1 MPALQK
7 VRELNRQNTHDL
19 IEEVEKNLQYCFT
32 RKELLL
38 EALTHKSFYHE
49 HREKTKVHNERL
61 EFLGDSVIGLVIV
74 EFLFLLAESHNE
86 AVLAKIKSYIVSEPV
101 FAAIAQELSLG
112 ESLLLGKGE
121 RLTGGITK
129 KSILANTF
137 EAVIGAVYLDG
148 GFETVKEIVCCLFR
162 ERLMLAIESGD
173 FFDYK
178 TELQERSQLVFGKL
192 PEYEVISQQGDEH
205 ERIFTVAV
213 SLNGKRLGIGS
224 GRRKKEAE
232 TQAAKEA
239 LKVLAESAE
248 INAVDMDPEVLS
260 P

>member
-1 MPALQK
+1 
-7 VRELNRQNTHDL
+7 LNRQNNKNA
-19 IEEVEKNLQYCFT
+19 IEEVEKHLNYSFIK
-32 RKELLL
+32 RELLL
-38 EALTHKSFYHE
+38 EALTHKSYYHE
-49 HREKTKVHNERL
+49 NRDKTDFHNERL

-74 EFLFLLAESHNE
+74 ELLFLYDQSCNE

-101 FAAIAQELSLG
+101 FAEIAQELSLG

-121 RLTGGITK
+121 KSTGGINK

-137 EAVIGAVYLDG
+137 ESVMGAVYLDG
-148 GFETVKEIVCCLFR
+148 GFETAKKIIQRLFSA
-162 ERLMLAIESGD
+162 RLMRAMESGD

-178 TELQERSQLVFGKL
+178 TELQEKSQMLLGKL
-192 PEYEVISQQGDEH
+192 PEYQVIKQQGDEH

-213 SLNGKRLGIGS
+213 SLNGKRIGIAS

-232 TQAAKEA
+232 TLAAKEA
-239 LKVLAESAE
+239 LKHLSESAK

>member
-1 MPALQK
+1 LS
-7 VRELNRQNTHDL
+7 RQNKKDP
-19 IEEVEKNLQYCFT
+19 IEEVEKNLHYYFS

-38 EALTHKSFYHE
+38 EALTHKSYYHE
-49 HREKTKVHNERL
+49 NRDKTDVHNERL
-61 EFLGDSVIGLVIV
+61 EFLGDSVIGFVIV
-74 EFLFLLAESHNE
+74 EFLFLHEQSYSE

-101 FAAIAQELSLG
+101 FAEIGQELSLG

-121 RLTGGITK
+121 KATGGTDK

-148 GFETVKEIVCCLFR
+148 GFETVKKIIQRLFS
-162 ERLMLAIESGD
+162 ERLMRAMESGD

-178 TELQERSQLVFGKL
+178 TELQEKSQMLFGKL
-192 PEYEVISQQGDEH
+192 PEYHVIGQQGDEH
-205 ERIFTVAV
+205 ERIFTIAV
-213 SLNGKRLGIGS
+213 SLNGKRLGIAS

-232 TQAAKEA
+232 TLAAKKA
-239 LKVLAESAE
+239 LRLLSESTE

>member
-1 MPALQK
+1 MS
-7 VRELNRQNTHDL
+7 RLNKKNH
-19 IEEVEKNLQYCFT
+19 IEEVEKNLQYSFT

-38 EALTHKSFYHE
+38 EALTHKSYYHE
-49 HREKTKVHNERL
+49 NREKTDVHNERL

-74 EFLFLLAESHNE
+74 EFLFLHEQSYNE

-101 FAAIAQELSLG
+101 FAEIAQELSLG
-112 ESLLLGKGE
+112 GSLLLGKGE
-121 RLTGGITK
+121 KSSGGTAK
-129 KSILANTF
+129 KSILADTF
-137 EAVIGAVYLDG
+137 EAVIGAAYLDG
-148 GFETVKEIVCCLFR
+148 GFETVKQIIQRLFS
-162 ERLMLAIESGD
+162 ERLMRAMESGD

-178 TELQERSQLVFGKL
+178 TELQEKSQMLFGKL
-192 PEYEVISQQGDEH
+192 PEYHVIRQQGDEH

-213 SLNGKRLGIGS
+213 SLNEKRLGIAS

-232 TQAAKEA
+232 ALAAKKA

>member
-1 MPALQK
+1 MSRPDNK
-7 VRELNRQNTHDL
+7 HSK
-19 IEEVEKNLQYCFT
+19 EVEKNLHYCFS

-38 EALTHKSFYHE
+38 EALTHKSYYHE
-49 HREKTKVHNERL
+49 NRNKTDLHNERL

-74 EFLFLLAESHNE
+74 ELLFLHDQSSSE

-101 FAAIAQELSLG
+101 FAEIAQELSLG

-121 RLTGGITK
+121 KSTGGITK
-129 KSILANTF
+129 KSILANTL
-137 EAVIGAVYLDG
+137 EAIIGAVYLDG
-148 GFETVKEIVCCLFR
+148 GFEAAKKIIQRLFSKR
-162 ERLMLAIESGD
+162 ITRAMESGD

-178 TELQERSQLVFGKL
+178 TELQEKSQMLLGKL
-192 PEYEVISQQGDEH
+192 PEYHVIRQQGDEH

-213 SLNGKRLGIGS
+213 SLNGKQLGIAS

-232 TQAAKEA
+232 TLAAKEA
-239 LKVLAESAE
+239 LTHLPDSAK
-248 INAVDMDPEVLS
+248 INAVDMDPEILS

>member
-1 MPALQK
+1 MS
-7 VRELNRQNTHDL
+7 RQSTKNN
-19 IEEVEKNLQYCFT
+19 IEEVEKNLHYSFS

-38 EALTHKSFYHE
+38 EALTHKSYYHE
-49 HREKTKVHNERL
+49 NREKTHLHNERL

-74 EFLFLLAESHNE
+74 EFLFLHEQSYNE

-101 FAAIAQELSLG
+101 FAEISQELSLG

-121 RLTGGITK
+121 KSTGGTNK

-148 GFETVKEIVCCLFR
+148 GFETAKKIIQRLFR
-162 ERLMLAIESGD
+162 ERLMRAMESGD

-178 TELQERSQLVFGKL
+178 TELQEKSQMLFGKL
-192 PEYEVISQQGDEH
+192 PEYHVIRQQGDEH

-213 SLNGKRLGIGS
+213 SLNEKRLGIAS

-232 TQAAKEA
+232 SLAAKKA
-239 LKVLAESAE
+239 LKLLSESAK
-248 INAVDMDPEVLS
+248 INTVDMNPEVLS

>member
-1 MPALQK
+1 LS
-7 VRELNRQNTHDL
+7 RLNKKKH
-19 IEEVEKNLQYCFT
+19 IEEVEKNLQYSFT

-38 EALTHKSFYHE
+38 EALTHKSYYHE
-49 HREKTKVHNERL
+49 NREKTDVYNERL

-74 EFLFLLAESHNE
+74 EFLFLHEQSYNE

-101 FAAIAQELSLG
+101 FAEIAQELSLG

-121 RLTGGITK
+121 KSTGGTAK
-129 KSILANTF
+129 KSILADTF
-137 EAVIGAVYLDG
+137 EAVIGAAYLDG
-148 GFETVKEIVCCLFR
+148 GFETVKQIIQRLFS
-162 ERLMLAIESGD
+162 ERLMRAMESGD

-178 TELQERSQLVFGKL
+178 TELQEKSQMLFGKL
-192 PEYEVISQQGDEH
+192 PEYHVIRQEGDEH

-213 SLNGKRLGIGS
+213 SLNEKRLGIAS

-232 TQAAKEA
+232 ALAAKKA

>member
-1 MPALQK
+1 MS
-7 VRELNRQNTHDL
+7 RLNKKNH
-19 IEEVEKNLQYCFT
+19 IEEVEKNLQYSFT

-38 EALTHKSFYHE
+38 EALTHKSYYHE
-49 HREKTKVHNERL
+49 NREKTDVYNERL

-74 EFLFLLAESHNE
+74 EFLFLHEQSYNE

-101 FAAIAQELSLG
+101 FAEIAQELSLG

-121 RLTGGITK
+121 KSTGGTAK
-129 KSILANTF
+129 KSILADTF
-137 EAVIGAVYLDG
+137 EAVIGAAYLDG
-148 GFETVKEIVCCLFR
+148 GFETVKQIIQRLFS
-162 ERLMLAIESGD
+162 ERLMRAMESGD

-178 TELQERSQLVFGKL
+178 TELQEKSQMLFGKL
-192 PEYEVISQQGDEH
+192 PEYHVIRQEGDEH

-213 SLNGKRLGIGS
+213 SLNEKRLGIAS

-232 TQAAKEA
+232 ALAAKKA

>member
-1 MPALQK
+1 LSG
-7 VRELNRQNTHDL
+7 QNKRNH
-19 IEEVEKNLQYCFT
+19 IEEVEKNLQYYFT
-32 RKELLL
+32 NKELLR

-49 HREKTKVHNERL
+49 HRGKTDVHNERL
-61 EFLGDSVIGLVIV
+61 EFLGDSVIGLIIV
-74 EFLFLLAESHNE
+74 EFLFLHEHSYNE

-101 FAAIAQELSLG
+101 FAGIAQELSLG
-112 ESLLLGKGE
+112 NSLLLGKGE
-121 RLTGGITK
+121 KSTGGTNK
-129 KSILANTF
+129 KSILANTL

-148 GFETVKEIVCCLFR
+148 GFETAKKIIQRLFR
-162 ERLMLAIESGD
+162 ERLIRAMESGD

-178 TELQERSQLVFGKL
+178 TELQEKSQMLFGKL
-192 PEYEVISQQGDEH
+192 PEYQVIRQEGDEH

-213 SLNGKRLGIGS
+213 YLNDKILGTAS

-232 TQAAKEA
+232 TLAAKKA
-239 LKVLAESAE
+239 LNQLSESAE

>member
-1 MPALQK
+1 LS
-7 VRELNRQNTHDL
+7 RLNKKNH
-19 IEEVEKNLQYCFT
+19 IEEVEKNLQYSFT

-38 EALTHKSFYHE
+38 EALTHKSYYHE
-49 HREKTKVHNERL
+49 NREKTDVHNERL

-74 EFLFLLAESHNE
+74 EFLFLHEQSYNE

-101 FAAIAQELSLG
+101 FAEIAQELFLG

-121 RLTGGITK
+121 KSTGGTAK

-137 EAVIGAVYLDG
+137 EAVIGAAYLDG
-148 GFETVKEIVCCLFR
+148 GFETVKQIIQRLFS
-162 ERLMLAIESGD
+162 ERLMRAMESGD

-178 TELQERSQLVFGKL
+178 TELQEKSQMLLGKL
-192 PEYEVISQQGDEH
+192 PEYHVIRQQGDEH

-213 SLNGKRLGIGS
+213 SLNGKRLGIAS

-232 TQAAKEA
+232 TLAAKEA
-239 LKVLAESAE
+239 LKSLSDSAK

>member
-1 MPALQK
+1 MS
-7 VRELNRQNTHDL
+7 RQSIKNN
-19 IEEVEKNLQYCFT
+19 IEEVEKNLHYNFIRQ
-32 RKELLL
+32 ELLR
-38 EALTHKSFYHE
+38 EALTHKSYYHE
-49 HREKTKVHNERL
+49 NKEKTDVHNERL

-74 EFLFLLAESHNE
+74 EFLFLHEQSYNE

-101 FAAIAQELSLG
+101 FAEIAQELSLG

-121 RLTGGITK
+121 KSTGGTNK

-148 GFETVKEIVCCLFR
+148 GFETAKKIIQRLFR
-162 ERLMLAIESGD
+162 ERVIRAMESGD

-178 TELQERSQLVFGKL
+178 TELQEKSQMLFGKL
-192 PEYEVISQQGDEH
+192 PEYHVIRQEGDEH

-213 SLNGKRLGIGS
+213 SLNEKRLGIAS

-232 TQAAKEA
+232 TLAAKKA
-239 LKVLAESAE
+239 LKLLSESTE
-248 INAVDMDPEVLS
+248 INTVDMDPEVFS

>member
-1 MPALQK
+1 MS
-7 VRELNRQNTHDL
+7 RLNKKNH
-19 IEEVEKNLQYCFT
+19 IEEVEKNLQYSFT

-38 EALTHKSFYHE
+38 EALTHKSYYHE
-49 HREKTKVHNERL
+49 NREKTDVHNERL

-74 EFLFLLAESHNE
+74 EFLFLHEQSYNE

-101 FAAIAQELSLG
+101 FAEIAQELSLG

-121 RLTGGITK
+121 KSTGGTAK
-129 KSILANTF
+129 KSILADTF
-137 EAVIGAVYLDG
+137 EAVIGAAYLDG
-148 GFETVKEIVCCLFR
+148 GFETVKQIIQRLFS
-162 ERLMLAIESGD
+162 ERLMRSMESGD

-178 TELQERSQLVFGKL
+178 TELQEKSQMLFGKL
-192 PEYEVISQQGDEH
+192 PEYHVIRQQGDEH

-213 SLNGKRLGIGS
+213 SLNEKRLGIAS

-232 TQAAKEA
+232 ALAAKKA

>member
-1 MPALQK
+1 MS
-7 VRELNRQNTHDL
+7 RLNKKKH
-19 IEEVEKNLQYCFT
+19 IEEVEKNLQYSFT

-38 EALTHKSFYHE
+38 EALTHKSYYHE
-49 HREKTKVHNERL
+49 NREKTDVYNERL

-74 EFLFLLAESHNE
+74 EFLFLHEQSYNE

-101 FAAIAQELSLG
+101 FAEIAQELSLG

-121 RLTGGITK
+121 KSTGGTAK
-129 KSILANTF
+129 KSILADTF
-137 EAVIGAVYLDG
+137 EAVIGAAYLDG
-148 GFETVKEIVCCLFR
+148 GFETVKQIIQRLFS
-162 ERLMLAIESGD
+162 ERLMRAMDSGD

-178 TELQERSQLVFGKL
+178 TELQEKSQMLFGKL
-192 PEYEVISQQGDEH
+192 PEYHVIGQQGDEH

-213 SLNGKRLGIGS
+213 SLNEKRLGIAS

-232 TQAAKEA
+232 ALAAKKA

>member
-1 MPALQK
+1 MS
-7 VRELNRQNTHDL
+7 RQSKKNL
-19 IEEVEKNLQYCFT
+19 IEEVEKNLHYHFT

-38 EALTHKSFYHE
+38 EALTHKSYYHE
-49 HREKTKVHNERL
+49 NREITDVHNERL

-74 EFLFLLAESHNE
+74 EFLFLHEQSYNE

-101 FAAIAQELSLG
+101 FAEIARELFLG

-121 RLTGGITK
+121 KSTGGISK

-148 GFETVKEIVCCLFR
+148 GFETAKEIIQRLFR
-162 ERLMLAIESGD
+162 ERLTRAMESGD

-178 TELQERSQLVFGKL
+178 TELQEKSQMLFGKL
-192 PEYEVISQQGDEH
+192 PEYHVIRQQGNEH

-213 SLNGKRLGIGS
+213 SLNGKQLGIAS

-232 TQAAKEA
+232 TLAAKKA
-239 LKVLAESAE
+239 LTLLSESAE
-248 INAVDMDPEVLS
+248 IDAVDMDPEVLS

>member
-1 MPALQK
+1 MS
-7 VRELNRQNTHDL
+7 RLNKKKH
-19 IEEVEKNLQYCFT
+19 IEEVEKNLQYSFT

-38 EALTHKSFYHE
+38 EALTHKSYYHE
-49 HREKTKVHNERL
+49 NREKTDVYNERL

-74 EFLFLLAESHNE
+74 EFLFLHEQSYNE

-101 FAAIAQELSLG
+101 FAEIAQELSLG

-121 RLTGGITK
+121 KSTGGTAK
-129 KSILANTF
+129 KSILADTF
-137 EAVIGAVYLDG
+137 EAVIGAAYLDG
-148 GFETVKEIVCCLFR
+148 GFETVKQIIQRLFS
-162 ERLMLAIESGD
+162 ERLMRAMESGD

-178 TELQERSQLVFGKL
+178 TELQEKSQMLFGKL
-192 PEYEVISQQGDEH
+192 PEYHVIRQEGDEH

-213 SLNGKRLGIGS
+213 SLNEKRLGIAS

-232 TQAAKEA
+232 ALAAKKA

>member
-1 MPALQK
+1 MSRPDNKHSKA
-7 VRELNRQNTHDL
+7 
-19 IEEVEKNLQYCFT
+19 VEKNLHYCFS

-38 EALTHKSFYHE
+38 EALTHKSYYHE
-49 HREKTKVHNERL
+49 NRDKTDLHNERL

-74 EFLFLLAESHNE
+74 ELLFLHDQSCNE
-86 AVLAKIKSYIVSEPV
+86 AVLAKLKSYIVSEPV
-101 FAAIAQELSLG
+101 FAEIAQELSLG

-121 RLTGGITK
+121 KSTGGTHK

-148 GFETVKEIVCCLFR
+148 GFEAAKKIIQRLFSKR
-162 ERLMLAIESGD
+162 ITRAMESGD

-178 TELQERSQLVFGKL
+178 TELQEKSQMLLGKL
-192 PEYEVISQQGDEH
+192 PEYHVIGQRGDEH
-205 ERIFTVAV
+205 ERVFTVAV
-213 SLNGKRLGIGS
+213 SLNGKRFGIAS

-232 TQAAKEA
+232 TLAAKEA
-239 LKVLAESAE
+239 LKRLSDSAK
-248 INAVDMDPEVLS
+248 INAVDMDPEILS

>member
-1 MPALQK
+1 MS
-7 VRELNRQNTHDL
+7 RQNKKDH
-19 IEEVEKNLQYCFT
+19 IEEVEKNLQYSFT

-38 EALTHKSFYHE
+38 EALTHKSYYHE
-49 HREKTKVHNERL
+49 NREKTDVHNERL

-74 EFLFLLAESHNE
+74 EFLFLHEQSYNE

-101 FAAIAQELSLG
+101 FAEIAQELSLG

-121 RLTGGITK
+121 KSTGGISK

-137 EAVIGAVYLDG
+137 EAVIGAAYLDG
-148 GFETVKEIVCCLFR
+148 GFEKAKEIIRRLFT
-162 ERLMLAIESGD
+162 ERLMRAMASGD

-178 TELQERSQLVFGKL
+178 TELQEKSQMLFGKL
-192 PEYEVISQQGDEH
+192 PEYHVIKQQGDEH
-205 ERIFTVAV
+205 ERIFTIAV
-213 SLNGKRLGIGS
+213 SLNGRQLGIAS

-232 TQAAKEA
+232 ALAAKQA
-239 LKVLAESAE
+239 LTVLTDSAK
-248 INAVDMDPEVLS
+248 INTVDMDPEVLS